1 MKTSITRQSAEL
13 PTTSTNQTTETMPSP
28 RFVDG
33 TIGGYYLYVDSNPAA
48 GNDLKIW
55 TIAPENLNYFID
67 VAGAGLEPQTSGD
80 VVVNTTATKGGNASV
95 RRYPGDPTPF
105 TRANTAKKVMKNRTV
120 RHGSALPGR
129 SFTLDD
135 GTELRQF
142 TYQGDLRA
150 LHALLVGNLKMDVK
164 FTHYNGASEFITAPG
179 EGG

>member
-1 MKTSITRQSAEL
+1 M
-13 PTTSTNQTTETMPSP
+13 TETMQTP
-28 RFVDG
+28 RFVEG
-33 TIGGYYLYVDSNPAA
+33 TLGGYYLYVDSNPAV

-55 TIAPENLNYFID
+55 TIAPENLNYFVDI
-67 VAGAGLEPQTSGD
+67 AGSGLEPQTSAD
-80 VVVNTTATKGGNASV
+80 VVVAETASKGGNASV

-120 RHGSALPGR
+120 RHGAALPGR
-129 SFTLDD
+129 GFTLDD

-150 LHALLVGNLKMDVK
+150 LHALLVGHLKMDVK
-164 FTHYNGASEFITAPG
+164 FTHYNGAWEMITAAS